1 MQSNDNCNDNDNDND
16 NDSVAP
22 DAGLIDARRSLLL
35 VIDFQQRLMPAIFDG
50 DAVLKNATILAQA
63 AQMMGITALA
73 TEQYSKGLGRTAP
86 DIAALCAECIEK
98 TTFGACGTP
107 AFLDAVA
114 RLAPSSAP
122 TLLISGCEAHVC
134 VLQTALQLKAM
145 MFDVRVVV
153 DAIGSRKP
161 VSKDTAL
168 LRMRAA
174 GIALVTTEM
183 VIFEWLRDS
192 TDARFRQVVKLIK

>member
-1 MQSNDNCNDNDNDND
+1 MQSKAEIENENH
-16 NDSVAP
+16 NDSDGVAP
-22 DAGLIDARRSLLL
+22 DAGLIDAGRSLLL
-35 VIDFQQRLMPAIFDG
+35 VIDFQQRLMPAIFEG
-50 DAVLKNATILAQA
+50 EAVLRNATILAQA
-63 AQMMGITALA
+63 AQMMGIAALA
-73 TEQYSKGLGRTAP
+73 TEQYPKGLGHTEAG
-86 DIAALCAECIEK
+86 IAALCTDSVEK

-107 AFLDAVA
+107 AFLASVA
-114 RLAPSSAP
+114 RLAPCSAP

-134 VLQTALQLKAM
+134 VLQTALQLKSM

-168 LRMRAA
+168 LRMRSA

-183 VIFEWLRDS
+183 VIFEWLRDA
-192 TDARFRQVVKLIK
+192 TDARFRQLVQLIK